1 MVEENT
7 DVKIEILTE
16 DIRAVMQANPGMTL
30 QLQNRALSRQLNDA
44 RAEIIRLT
52 REVEKSRN
60 GKNKKEG

>member
-7 DVKIEILTE
+7 DVKVEILTE

-30 QLQNRALSRQLNDA
+30 QLQNRALSRQLNEA
-44 RAEIIRLT
+44 REEIVRLT

>member
-7 DVKIEILTE
+7 DVKVEILTE

>member
-7 DVKIEILTE
+7 DVKVEILTE

-44 RAEIIRLT
+44 RAEIIRRT